1 MADST
6 LTDVGVCNKA
16 LVGKLGA
23 ESIETITES
32 EITTDL
38 EAICAQAYPTVR
50 DLCLSINDWGFAQKK
65 QQLSEDGATVPVNLH
80 SKAFF
85 LPPDMKHG
93 PDAVYFDGGSIP
105 TTNYEIIGGH
115 MMCDAETVIVEYT
128 IRPDEADWPPYFTS
142 FVIAALAADIAMPV
156 TEMVGKKEDLHA
168 EAWGTPSENMRGG
181 LAGLAMLLDAR
192 AKPAGGFLK
201 NGDPLTATRY

>member
-128 IRPDEADWPPYFTS
+128 IRPDEADWPPLFHELRYRRPCGRYRHAGDGNGRKERGFTC
-142 FVIAALAADIAMPV
+142 
-156 TEMVGKKEDLHA
+156 
-168 EAWGTPSENMRGG
+168 GG
-181 LAGLAMLLDAR
+181 LGH
-192 AKPAGGFLK
+192 
-201 NGDPLTATRY
+201 TV